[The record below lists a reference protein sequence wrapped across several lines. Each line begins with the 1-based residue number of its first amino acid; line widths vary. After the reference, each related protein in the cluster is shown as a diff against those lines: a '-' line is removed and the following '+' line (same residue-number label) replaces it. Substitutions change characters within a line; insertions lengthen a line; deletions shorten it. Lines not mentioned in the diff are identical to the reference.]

1 MSLISILKHIIN
13 YKEVIK
19 MNNFE
24 VQQVEDF
31 LTYLNTVK
39 GMSPNTIKGYKSDL
53 NMFFKFLLCNKK
65 VSIDIEQITDNF
77 ISNIQLQDLHN
88 FVKYLEVER
97 GNGANARSRKISSL
111 KSFFEY
117 LLKMERIK
125 NNPTINLEMPEI
137 KKENPT
143 YLTLKQC
150 QKLLNA
156 IDGDFKERDYCII
169 TLFLNCGLRISELI
183 KIDLDDIQDD
193 ILTVTGK
200 GNKQRSI
207 PLNDMC
213 MNAIKDYLKIRN
225 KNINK
230 IKDVE
235 ALFLSKNYTRI
246 STSGVSNTIKK
257 HMKKAKL
264 NPDKYTPHKL
274 RHSAATLMLKHG
286 NVDIRSIQE
295 ILGHKSVSTTQIY
308 AHVDDEMLRKATSS
322 NPLNNL

>member
-1 MSLISILKHIIN
+1 
-13 YKEVIK
+13 
-19 MNNFE
+19 MNDFE
-24 VQQVEDF
+24 VQQVRDF
-31 LTYLNTVK
+31 LTYLDTVK

-53 NMFFKFLLCNKK
+53 NMFFKFLLRNRKNPT
-65 VSIDIEQITDNF
+65 DNDITDKF
-77 ISNIQLQDLHN
+77 ISNIQLQDLHD
-88 FVKYLEVER
+88 FVKYLEAER
-97 GNGANARSRKISSL
+97 KNGANARSRKISSL

-117 LLKMERIK
+117 LLKVGRIE
-125 NNPTINLEMPEI
+125 NNPALNLEVPEI

-200 GNKQRSI
+200 GNKQRAI

-213 MNAIKDYLKIRN
+213 INAIKDYLKIRN

-246 STSGVSNTIKK
+246 STSGVSNAIKK

>member
-1 MSLISILKHIIN
+1 MEAFMDN
-13 YKEVIK
+13 NIK
-19 MNNFE
+19 QLE
-24 VQQVEDF
+24 EF
-31 LTYLNTVK
+31 LTYLKTVK
-39 GMSPNTIKGYKSDL
+39 GMSYNTINGYRSDL
-53 NMFFKFLLCNKK
+53 NMFFNFLLYNKK
-65 VSIDIEQITDNF
+65 KPTNVEQISDEF
-77 ISNIQLQDLHN
+77 ISKITLSDLYK
-88 FVKYLEVER
+88 FIEYLEIKR
-97 GNGANARSRKISSL
+97 KNGANARRRKISSL

-117 LLKMERIK
+117 LLKIGRIE
-125 NNPTINLEMPEI
+125 NNPTLNLEMPEI

-156 IDGDFKERDYCII
+156 IDGDFKARDYCVI
-169 TLFLNCGLRISELI
+169 TLFLNCGLRISELVN
-183 KIDLDDIQDD
+183 IDLDDIQDD

-200 GNKQRSI
+200 GNKQRAI

-213 MNAIKDYLKIRN
+213 INAIKDYLKIRN

-230 IKDVE
+230 IKDAE

-246 STSGVSNTIKK
+246 SVSGINNMIKK
-257 HMKKAKL
+257 HMKKARL
-264 NPDKYTPHKL
+264 NPNKYTPHKL

>member
-1 MSLISILKHIIN
+1 
-13 YKEVIK
+13 